1 MKGDYQSEKMPNYN
15 SKDVGL
21 IERSEIKQKEPGR
34 RRGYFILVG
43 SYCVFELLFV
53 GLALITLTNL
63 FASFATTALKF
74 SVISGFILWLLT
86 IIVRL
91 SEDYKDLGKK
101 MLIST
106 VIVVTVVWWGIFFY
120 IIFISWLAAAIA
132 DA

>member
-21 IERSEIKQKEPGR
+21 IERSEIKQKESGR

-43 SYCVFELLFV
+43 SYCLFELLFV
-53 GLALITLTNL
+53 GLAFITLTNL
-63 FASFATTALKF
+63 SASFAATALKL

-91 SEDYKDLGKK
+91 SENYKDLGKK

-106 VIVVTVVWWGIFFY
+106 IIVTVVWWGIFFY